1 MQKTIRGFILTTAIG
16 VSLVLFVGLYLVVS
30 AVYDRTVQEDART
43 VSNII
48 ADQTF
53 NSMFQVMRRGW
64 TREEL
69 ESFLDANRATFDDT
83 PYKLEIYRGEKVEY
97 LYGSID
103 QPEMDERVR
112 AVFDNGERVFRE
124 KESSLRYLY
133 PLNARTECLACHTNA
148 EAGDTLGVIDVQQD
162 LTPVMNEARDR
173 FLTTLLL
180 IAPLPIL
187 GAIGVALYLNRRLK
201 NALGVIGDS
210 IERVNSV
217 SDLKNVSFKDH
228 GAGFREL
235 DDLLHQMQTLVE
247 KLRNFAVDRDLLE
260 FEIRLLEKF
269 VITSEV
275 VRDWREY
282 ISQLLLEI
290 NKIVDAYS
298 LFSVFKVD
306 EEVFDLEVF
315 WRCNPPAEVRQA
327 FEDGALEALREEPH
341 FQPMPEIQI
350 HHHVA
355 DTSCFLEG
363 VDKDSVALQTKS
375 LLVDTPKIG
384 GIVGI
389 GLQADIVRDDV
400 RMLVVES
407 ILSTLLNVVGS
418 VKAIYKYT
426 KDLEHYA
433 TRDPLTNLY
442 NQRVFWELLEYEI
455 SRAERGQYG
464 FSILVIDLDN
474 FKSINDNYGH
484 SFGDRF
490 LEEFAEA
497 IMGSVRQG
505 DVVARYGGDEFVA
518 IISDSD
524 DIGPYQVAER
534 ILERCTELS
543 MEAPDGGMVKATV
556 SIGLASYPDH
566 ATEQKDLFMFADNMM
581 YKAKT
586 EGKNRIGYP
595 TEDEVVEVFRAIGE
609 KSREIQQALDA
620 DNVVPVFQPIVD
632 TRTGE
637 VIAHETLSRIRRED
651 GSLMGAG
658 EFIEVAE
665 RMGVIHQMDYV
676 VMEKAFAKIKAESYK
691 GLLFVNLSPKAIV
704 IAEFLHETRRLVQ
717 ENGVDPAQIVFE
729 ITERDTVRSISVL
742 ETFVNDLKL
751 EGFKFAI
758 DDFGSGFSSYH
769 YVKRF
774 AVDVVKIEGDFIAN
788 MLNDHRDLAFV
799 RNISSLARELGIRTV
814 AEFVENQDVLDA
826 VAETG
831 IDMAQGYYTGRPS
844 EHFYNPGDRSD

>member
-16 VSLVLFVGLYLVVS
+16 ATVLLLAGFYFVVS
-30 AVYDRTVQEDART
+30 AVYDHTVREDART
-43 VSNII
+43 VSDII
-48 ADQTF
+48 VDQTF

-69 ESFLDANRATFDDT
+69 ETFLDANRATFEGT
-83 PYKLEIYRGEKVEY
+83 PYELEIYRGEKVDY
-97 LYGSID
+97 LYGTID
-103 QPEMDERVR
+103 QPAKDERVQ
-112 AVFDNGERVFRE
+112 AVFTDGERVRLE
-124 KESSLRYLY
+124 DDTRLRYLY
-133 PLNARTECLACHTNA
+133 PLNARQECLSCHSNV
-148 EAGDTLGVIDVQQD
+148 EVGDTLGVIDVQQD
-162 LTPVMNEARDR
+162 LTPVIEDARGR
-173 FLTTLLL
+173 FLTILLL
-180 IAPLPIL
+180 AAPVPII
-187 GAIGVALYLNRRLK
+187 GAIAVGLYLHRRLK
-201 NALGVIGDS
+201 GALGFIGTS
-210 IERVNSV
+210 IEQVNSV
-217 SDLKNVSFKDH
+217 SDLREVSFRDH
-228 GAGFREL
+228 GTGFREL
-235 DDLLHQMQTLVE
+235 DHLLHEMQTLVE
-247 KLRNFAVDRDLLE
+247 KLRSFAVDRDLLE
-260 FEIRLLEKF
+260 FEIRLLETF
-269 VITSEV
+269 VLTSEG
-275 VRDWREY
+275 VRDWRES

-315 WRCNPPAEVRQA
+315 WRCNPPADVRQA
-327 FEDGALEALREEPH
+327 FEDGAMEALRNEPH

-355 DTSCFLEG
+355 DTSCHMED
-363 VDKDSVALQTKS
+363 VDKDSVAMQTKS

-455 SRAERGQYG
+455 ARAERGQYG
-464 FSILVIDLDN
+464 FSLLVIDLDN
-474 FKSINDNYGH
+474 FKAINDNYGH
-484 SFGDRF
+484 GFGDRF
-490 LEEFAEA
+490 LEAFAGA
-497 IMGSVRQG
+497 IEGSVRQG

-518 IISDSD
+518 IINDSD
-524 DIGPYQVAER
+524 EVGPYQVAER

-543 MEAPDGGMVKATV
+543 MEAPDGNMVKATV
-556 SIGLASYPDH
+556 SIGLANYPDH

-586 EGKNRIGYP
+586 EGKNRIGFP

-609 KSREIQQALDA
+609 KSREVQQALDA

-637 VIAHETLSRIRRED
+637 VIAHETLSRIRRDD

-658 EFIEVAE
+658 EFVEVAE
-665 RMGVIHQMDYV
+665 RMGVIHKMDYV
-676 VMEKAFAKIKAESYK
+676 VMEKAFAKIKAEGYT

-704 IAEFLHETRRLVQ
+704 ISEFLHETRRLVQ
-717 ENGVDPAQIVFE
+717 ENDVDPAQIVFE

-788 MLNDHRDLAFV
+788 MLNDNRDLAFV
-799 RNISSLARELGIRTV
+799 RNISSLARELGIQTV

-844 EHFYNPGDRSD
+844 EHFYNPGDQND